1 MNPLRHPVAIIAG
14 IATLVAA
21 LAPIPTAI
29 KWPLV
34 ILGALIWV
42 GGVALASMA
51 GQKRAD
57 GPHVAEMSPESRMM
71 LRPLIQMRDDLA
83 QVVSQNSDMPTVK
96 VVGGEAVQEADAIVR
111 HATNLVGIRAQLKK
125 TLRGKSEAEVEK
137 RSLEMKFARASTDTE
152 REALSTAIAASTQEI
167 GHYQGVED
175 AIAKVDGKLT
185 EAQAALS
192 ELKAR
197 IAVGAAG
204 ARTDS
209 LDQEEL
215 SSMVGRL
222 KSLSKSFDE
231 AESTLQEHVR

>member
-1 MNPLRHPVAIIAG
+1 MNPLGHPISMIAG
-14 IATLVAA
+14 IATLALA
-21 LAPIPTAI
+21 LAPIPTPI

-34 ILGALIWV
+34 ILGALIWI
-42 GGVALASMA
+42 GTVAVASMA
-51 GQKRAD
+51 GHKRPD
-57 GPHVAEMSPESRMM
+57 LPHAAEMSPESRML
-71 LRPLIQMRDDLA
+71 LRPLLESRDELA

-96 VVGGEAVQEADAIVR
+96 VIGAEALQEAEAIVR
-111 HATNLVGIRAQLKK
+111 HATNLVGIRMQLKK

-137 RSLEMKFARASTDTE
+137 RSLEAKRDRATSDTE
-152 REALSTAIAASTQEI
+152 RAALETAIAASVQEI
-167 GHYQGVED
+167 GHYRGVED

-209 LDQEEL
+209 LDEEEL

-222 KSLSKSFDE
+222 RSLSKSFDE